1 MEERASDTHFTG
13 AALLVHSSLRRSP
26 RLSSTPESTITKCSS
41 RKRPS
46 KSEPFDAMALS
57 LHVVVSD
64 KKTDYDSDA
73 EPVPLKIYI
82 PEQFRN
88 SASRRSSRF
97 MSNIYRSALH
107 ESSEP
112 NDLNALPA
120 SSLPGHAAPRR
131 SPRVSEPNCLNALP
145 ALSPPDAAPRSS
157 PRVSEPNDL
166 NGFHPR
172 SPPGHAAP
180 RRSPCTSQL
189 NDENAL
195 LALPDAASGKRVR
208 TSPRVSESNDLN
220 ALPLLSPPPRRS
232 RRVISPS
239 DVIEPSVKRR
249 HMEKKSESAS
259 DVCVRRSP
267 RYSAA
272 LSEVENGDARCE
284 LLALREPENVEAQLS
299 EKMML
304 NIGRSDENSV
314 QKSLRSRTIPFRV
327 VPNDDDVEETNSGL
341 VCLPKKKDTSLVP
354 FCVDE
359 DVDVEIKTPNKAVV
373 RNEADLRKSLSEKC
387 LRSRKIR
394 FHVVGAEKSVEAKAG
409 LIEWPASE
417 ASVKKA
423 KKQKT
428 TAFFLGEPVP
438 EDEARARWNWRYEL
452 KSQRR
457 KGQSW
462 ILNADEEDEI
472 VSNVECHYTK
482 AKVDGCT
489 YNLGDCARIKGNGR
503 QKHVGKILEF
513 FKTMEGDDYFR
524 VQWFYRA
531 EDTVMK
537 NAAAF
542 HDKKRLFFST
552 LMNDN
557 PLDCIVSKVNVVE
570 ISPALGLLSNTI
582 QPSDFYYD
590 TEYCVEYSTFRSL
603 LTDNPMRI
611 LGSPA
616 LSCIDSFPT
625 AIAMAPSK
633 DLSSYKPYRSELALL
648 DLYSGCGGM
657 STGLCLGAKLSG
669 VNLVRNTSVE
679 DFLELLKRWEKLCRS
694 HALDDYER
702 TLQSRP
708 EDIGESKSSA
718 NSSFDAKLPAG
729 EYEVS
734 CLVDICYGDPSD
746 SGKHGLKFKVRWKGY
761 DPTEDTWEP
770 IENLSNCQEHI
781 RNFVRDGLKSKI
793 LPVPGDVDVICGGPP
808 CQGISGY
815 NRFRNVDSPLT
826 DERNRQII
834 VFMDVVKFL
843 KPKYVLMENVTDIL
857 RFDKASLGR
866 YALSRLVHMKY
877 QARLGT
883 MAAGCYGLPQ
893 FRLRVF
899 LWGALPTEK
908 LPQFPLP
915 THDVVVRY
923 WPPSEFE
930 QNTVAYNEGQP
941 RELEDAIV
949 LRDAI
954 SDLPAVTSQ
963 EIREEMN
970 YERPPETGFQKYIRL
985 TKNEMMGV
993 TSNGL
998 IKTKNAVL
1006 YDHRPYQLSEDDCIR
1021 VCLVPHR
1028 KGANFRDFPG
1038 VVVTD
1043 DNVAHRDPKQ
1053 EPAMLP
1059 SGKPLVPDY
1068 VFTFEK
1074 GKSKRPFARLW
1085 WDETVATVVT
1095 FPCLHNQAAI
1105 HPEQDRVLTLRE
1117 CARLQGFPDFY
1128 RFCGT
1133 IKERYCQVGNAVSVP
1148 VARALGYT
1156 LGMAFRKQSTDGPLM
1171 TLPPKFSSQQSP
1183 IDEIIELNSE

>member
-1 MEERASDTHFTG
+1 MEERASDKHFAG

-64 KKTDYDSDA
+64 KKTEYDSDA
-73 EPVPLKIYI
+73 EPVPLKIYN
-82 PEQFRN
+82 PEHFRN
-88 SASRRSSRF
+88 SASRRSPRLT
-97 MSNIYRSALH
+97 SNMYRSALH

-120 SSLPGHAAPRR
+120 LSLPGHAAPRR

-145 ALSPPDAAPRSS
+145 ALSPP
-157 PRVSEPNDL
+157 
-166 NGFHPR
+166 
-172 SPPGHAAP
+172 GHAAP
-180 RRSPCTSQL
+180 RRSPCISQL

-195 LALPDAASGKRVR
+195 LALPDAALGKRVR
-208 TSPRVSESNDLN
+208 SLPRVSESNDLN

-232 RRVISPS
+232 LRFISPS
-239 DVIEPSVKRR
+239 VVMEPSVKRR
-249 HMEKKSESAS
+249 RMEKKSESAS
-259 DVCVRRSP
+259 DVRVRRSP

-284 LLALREPENVEAQLS
+284 LPEPERAEAQLS
-299 EKMML
+299 EKMAV
-304 NIGRSDENSV
+304 NIIGRSDGNIV

-327 VPNDDDVEETNSGL
+327 VPNDDDVEETNSSL
-341 VCLPKKKDTSLVP
+341 VCLPKKKDTSAVP
-354 FCVDE
+354 FCVDG
-359 DVDVEIKTPNKAVV
+359 DVDVDEIKTPNKAVV
-373 RNEADLRKSLSEKC
+373 KNEADLRKSSSEKC
-387 LRSRKIR
+387 LRSRKIA

-423 KKQKT
+423 KKQKR

-472 VSNVECHYTK
+472 VLNVECHYTK
-482 AKVDGCT
+482 AKVDGCI
-489 YNLGDCARIKGNGR
+489 YNLGDCAHIKGNGR

-537 NAAAF
+537 NTAAF

-570 ISPALGLLSNTI
+570 IAPVLGLLSNTI

-590 TEYCVEYSTFRSL
+590 TEYCLEYSTFRSL

-616 LSCIDSFPT
+616 RSCIDSFPT

-633 DLSSYKPYRSELALL
+633 DLSSYEPNRSELALL

-669 VNLVRNTSVE
+669 VRNTSVE

-718 NSSFDAKLPAG
+718 NSSFDAKLPTG

-770 IENLSNCQEHI
+770 IDNLSNCQEHI

-834 VFMDVVKFL
+834 VFMDVVNFL

-963 EIREEMN
+963 EIREEMT
-970 YERPPETGFQKYIRL
+970 YERPPETEFQKYIRL

-1021 VCLVPHR
+1021 VCLVPRR

-1117 CARLQGFPDFY
+1117 YARLQGFPDFY

-1148 VARALGYT
+1148 VARALGYA
-1156 LGMAFRKQSTDGPLM
+1156 LGMAFRKLSTDGPLM
-1171 TLPPKFSSQQSP
+1171 TLPPKFSSQRSP
-1183 IDEIIELNSE
+1183 IDEIVELNSE